1 MRVQASLA
9 FAAAVVGMVAAAVAV
24 AVPAGLWPVAGIAEA
39 QSPGCQFQI
48 FTRPPMEFAG
58 PAGGQDFEL
67 YNPTHHRATIQIS
80 NVYGTDSCT
89 WRASVNVEWIT
100 LTMYEGTLT
109 ADSDN
114 IVTVRINDRASE
126 MSRGTHRARIT
137 FTSRQDPQPDRK
149 KQVQV
154 ILYAQ
159 EPCDLQIIG
168 GSYLA
173 RMMEGAAPPPTVSQ
187 ATLSNGGDAP
197 CQFRAHSNVPWLTVS
212 PTSGVVP
219 AQRPQ
224 ALQIKANTGARSLPP
239 GDYQATVQLQWRETH
254 DQYQE
259 IRAQLEI
266 DAPPCELEF
275 PPGQAMTITGT
286 AGLTEFY
293 PPQQK
298 FLLQN
303 AGGTPCFFWEAF
315 YPVPWLS
322 VADETTIYP
331 GNATEVVV
339 QVNQPAAAQLRP
351 GPHAAKITFGA
362 GNDYA
367 SHGLDVAVNVEPQ
380 PCHLEIEETDLNFN
394 IPPVGAIR
402 SDFERL
408 FTITNGWQHNTC
420 HWESDTKVDW
430 LITEPES
437 GTIAG
442 GSSEIAIAKIVES
455 AADFARLE
463 PGSHS
468 AKLGLN
474 VASGTVG
481 EPVDVTIEID
491 CNRGEPCA
499 LLHTSHKTAYVGD
512 EIKITLSLYNPGGRT
527 AVAAALRAVLPDG
540 WNAQGWNLADRCSE
554 SACTATVP
562 VVGGGE
568 EFIEI
573 TATLN
578 NAGLGE
584 VTASVDWTNN
594 VQNADGTS
602 ATEIL
607 STILRTEVEVFPAP
621 GGPAPANTAPAI
633 PPGAPSLP
641 SVPLTA
647 VPALVPTA
655 PPAIAPTAAPAVA
668 PEEPVAVTGDDTA
681 AVTTDDTSAGPPGG
695 PADAPTERESG
706 ISMRGMILIIGVG
719 VVLLIGGVL
728 VALRL
733 SAGRL
738 SVGAPRRRGAA
749 ATPESPPRPR
759 GNRPTG
765 PSQGE

>member
-24 AVPAGLWPVAGIAEA
+24 AVPAGLWPVAGVAEA

-109 ADSDN
+109 ANSDN

-380 PCHLEIEETDLNFN
+380 PCHLEIEEPELHFN
-394 IPPVGAIR
+394 IKPEGLIQ
-402 SDFERL
+402 SDTEHPFN
-408 FTITNGWQHNTC
+408 ITNSWHNDTC
-420 HWESDTKVDW
+420 HWSSAPAVDW
-430 LITEPES
+430 LITEPAS

-442 GSSEIAIAKIVES
+442 GSSDTVIAKIVQS
-455 AADFARLE
+455 DVLAGLDQ
-463 PGSHS
+463 GTHS
-468 AKLGLN
+468 AKLDLN
-474 VASGTVG
+474 VESGTSG
-481 EPVDVTIEID
+481 GSMNVTIDIACD
-491 CNRGEPCA
+491 PSEPCA
-499 LLHTSHKTAYVGD
+499 HLHTSHLTTTVGQPTT
-512 EIKITLSLYNPGGRT
+512 ISLTLYNPY
-527 AVAAALRAVLPDG
+527 LP
-540 WNAQGWNLADRCSE
+540 
-554 SACTATVP
+554 
-562 VVGGGE
+562 
-568 EFIEI
+568 I
-573 TATLN
+573 TIPC
-578 NAGLGE
+578 
-584 VTASVDWTNN
+584 DPP
-594 VQNADGTS
+594 QQ
-602 ATEIL
+602 
-607 STILRTEVEVFPAP
+607 P
-621 GGPAPANTAPAI
+621 GQENTAP
-633 PPGAPSLP
+633 
-641 SVPLTA
+641 T
-647 VPALVPTA
+647 PALCEDGRHYRGATDFLRTVWLGSRDW
-655 PPAIAPTAAPAVA
+655 
-668 PEEPVAVTGDDTA
+668 EPDR
-681 AVTTDDTSAGPPGG
+681 S
-695 PADAPTERESG
+695 
-706 ISMRGMILIIGVG
+706 L
-719 VVLLIGGVL
+719 
-728 VALRL
+728 
-733 SAGRL
+733 
-738 SVGAPRRRGAA
+738 RRRL
-749 ATPESPPRPR
+749 
-759 GNRPTG
+759 
-765 PSQGE
+765 